1 MSEANQLFITSQ
13 KKEPKD
19 YGAGNWSYYSFDET
33 FKAWKEL
40 KPASFALYLFLLRDK
55 PGFQRVLY
63 RVEFEKIT
71 EYKKS
76 AYYAALQELKDN
88 QYLVKGE
95 GSNWYFNPSGLSSV
109 KKEDNV

>member
-13 KKEPKD
+13 KKEAKD

-40 KPASFALYLFLLRDK
+40 APASFALYLFLLRDK

-71 EYKKS
+71 GYKKS
-76 AYYAALQELKDN
+76 AYYAALQELKDKN
-88 QYLVKGE
+88 YLIQE
-95 GSNWYFNPSGLSSV
+95 HGSNWYFYPSGDFSRKTDSY
-109 KKEDNV
+109 